1 MSAET
6 KSKDMKYYIFAA
18 IGLIIM
24 FGFSFVVQPFGP
36 VTELGVKYLGIFIG
50 LIWLWS
56 TCDMGWPVF
65 AAFVAM
71 LVLKC
76 DTVTTV
82 LTGYSNF
89 AVMMS
94 IFTMMAIMPVAEASG
109 MFSYIAKWLMNQK
122 FIKGHPWVLSV
133 SIFVLAFI
141 AALINA
147 GLVALFF
154 CYDLVLKICDGAG
167 MKRTSSWAG
176 AMYAGITIS
185 AILGMMGMPFYAPAL
200 TALGIMGGAGI
211 AVNLNFLV
219 YIASILVYAVIM
231 IALYAA
237 AMKFIMRVDV
247 AALKD
252 GSTPTMMADLPPMS
266 KQQKQYTI
274 FTLAFIVAVV
284 VTGSAG
290 SLPANA
296 VTNFLNGLGT
306 VGVCFIFIAILLIWR
321 IDGKP
326 AFRLG
331 SLYNGVMW
339 DSVMIVWGAMVL
351 AGTLTAEAT
360 GISTFLAMTVAPF
373 FAGKSV
379 VVFLILFG
387 LVTLILTN
395 FFNNMVIMILMF
407 SCTAAIMMQMG
418 INMFL
423 VLFVL
428 TVASQMG
435 VLLPG
440 ASFYAGIYHGF
451 ADQIGRTNCITWGAV
466 AMVVVG
472 IALVIFI
479 PLMVAVL

>member
-1 MSAET
+1 
-6 KSKDMKYYIFAA
+6 
-18 IGLIIM
+18 M
-24 FGFSFVVQPFGP
+24 FGFSFVVQPFAT

-122 FIKGHPWVLSV
+122 AIKGHPYQRSSISKVIHIKGHPWVLSV

-167 MKRTSSWAG
+167 MKRTSKWAG
-176 AMYAGITIS
+176 AMYAGITIA

-200 TALGIMGGAGI
+200 TGLGIMAGAGI
-211 AVNLNFLV
+211 MLNVNYFA
-219 YIASILVYAVIM
+219 YIGCILGYAVIM
-231 IALYAA
+231 IALYVI

-247 AALKD
+247 SALKD

-331 SLYNGVMW
+331 ALYNGVMW

-351 AGTLTAEAT
+351 AGTLTAPAT

-373 FAGKSV
+373 FAG
-379 VVFLILFG
+379 
-387 LVTLILTN
+387 
-395 FFNNMVIMILMF
+395 
-407 SCTAAIMMQMG
+407 
-418 INMFL
+418 
-423 VLFVL
+423 
-428 TVASQMG
+428 
-435 VLLPG
+435 
-440 ASFYAGIYHGF
+440 IYHGF
-451 ADQIGRTNCITWGAV
+451 ADQIGRNNCITWGAV

-479 PLMVAVL
+479 PIMVAIL